1 MSDQDP
7 GGLKRQIKELRDEVA
22 RLISEN
28 LELERQ
34 LEDLRRAKT
43 DASVDALAASAINSI
58 RQAEEAFAELSTDGS
73 RYVISELQTRYQGV
87 IVPQGEHLGFRVPL
101 PEYGSAPGHLGMVQM
116 TFNHTPPPASAPSS
130 PAPPTPTITR
140 NRLSAALEQ
149 TQLSLI
155 NWPRQSGVRIA
166 GKMVDLLTHLL
177 GGALNDP
184 TALVEDVRQLR
195 ELLAAF
201 SDAIRLEKPPEAMRA
216 FRTALK
222 QLNTSL
228 AGLDPAAGVVDE
240 KIAGLAASVEQLN
253 QSLSA
258 FVNSIVGF
266 VQPQPRPHKSYDLG
280 RLGLPLPF
288 PSRSRYNCIN
298 SIV

>member
-1 MSDQDP
+1 MSDQDAD
-7 GGLKRQIKELRDEVA
+7 GLKRQIKQLRDQVA

-34 LEDLRRAKT
+34 MEDLRRAKT
-43 DASVDALAASAINSI
+43 DTSVDVLAAGAINSL

-87 IVPQGEHLGFRVPL
+87 IVPQGGRLAFRVPL

-116 TFNHTPPPASAPSS
+116 TFNHMPPPAGAPSS
-130 PAPPTPTITR
+130 PAPPSPTVER

-155 NWPRQSGVRIA
+155 NWPRPSGARIA

-177 GGALNDP
+177 GGALDEP
-184 TALVEDVRQLR
+184 SALVGDVNQLR

-201 SDAIRLEKPPEAMRA
+201 SDAIRPEKPPEAVRA
-216 FRTALK
+216 YRTALK
-222 QLNTSL
+222 QLNTVL
-228 AGLDPAAGVVDE
+228 AGVDPTAGVVEE
-240 KIAGLAASVEQLN
+240 KMTGLAAAVEQLN

-258 FVNSIVGF
+258 FV
-266 VQPQPRPHKSYDLG
+266 
-280 RLGLPLPF
+280 
-288 PSRSRYNCIN
+288 
-298 SIV
+298 

>member
-7 GGLKRQIKELRDEVA
+7 GGLKRQIKELRDQVA

-43 DASVDALAASAINSI
+43 DASVEALAAGAINSL

-87 IVPQGEHLGFRVPL
+87 IVPQGDRLAFRVPL

-116 TFNHTPPPASAPSS
+116 TFNHTPPPAGTPSS
-130 PAPPTPTITR
+130 PAPPSPTIER

-155 NWPRQSGVRIA
+155 NWSRPSGARIA
-166 GKMVDLLTHLL
+166 EKMVDLLTHLL
-177 GGALNDP
+177 GSALNDP
-184 TALVEDVRQLR
+184 SALVEDANQLR

-201 SDAIRLEKPPEAMRA
+201 SDAIRPEKPPEAVRA
-216 FRTALK
+216 YRTALK
-222 QLNTSL
+222 QLNTTM
-228 AGLDPAAGVVDE
+228 AGLDPAAGVMDE
-240 KIAGLAASVEQLN
+240 KVAGLAAAVEQLN
-253 QSLSA
+253 HSLAA
-258 FVNSIVGF
+258 FV
-266 VQPQPRPHKSYDLG
+266 
-280 RLGLPLPF
+280 
-288 PSRSRYNCIN
+288 
-298 SIV
+298 